1 MSAKQR
7 KDAETQRLK
16 AEKNGLPAP
25 LRPGAVAFSES
36 EVEQADHGEVRVKN
50 GIHRVVNRL

>member
-1 MSAKQR
+1 MSERQR
-7 KDAETQRLK
+7 EDAETQRSK

-25 LRPGAVAFSES
+25 LRPGAFAFSES
-36 EVEQADHGEVRVKN
+36 EVEQADHGEVPVKD